1 MTDEHPAF
9 TANHGAPRYP
19 MPTWYEAIVA
29 NLKSKLA
36 SGTVYTAP
44 LNAPIPTPGFRS
56 DHGKMPPRPGAVDA
70 ITDGIKS
77 AQRAALGDMPEGF
90 LEIGTLGK
98 LVTSPADAAFRWSG
112 IIRAGEQEHTAIVHF
127 DATGFA
133 RDVWLALMTPPR
145 RRGLETR
152 SARHRRNR
160 LRRKRAAR
168 KRTR

>member
-9 TANHGAPRYP
+9 TANHRAARYP
-19 MPTWYEAIVA
+19 MPQWYEAVVA
-29 NLKSKLA
+29 ALTSKSA
-36 SGTVYTAP
+36 SARGTVYTAP
-44 LNAPIPTPGFRS
+44 ANTPIPTGVGPMPGF
-56 DHGKMPPRPGAVDA
+56 V
-70 ITDGIKS
+70 
-77 AQRAALGDMPEGF
+77 
-90 LEIGTLGK
+90 EIGTLADFADR
-98 LVTSPADAAFRWSG
+98 PAAAPYRWSG
-112 IIRAGEQEHTAIVHF
+112 IVGAGEQEHAAVVHF

-168 KRTR
+168 KRNR

>member
-19 MPTWYEAIVA
+19 MPQWYQAVVA
-29 NLKSKLA
+29 HLKSKVKP
-36 SGTVYTAP
+36 GTVYAAP
-44 LNAPIPTPGFRS
+44 TNTPIPTDADPMPGF
-56 DHGKMPPRPGAVDA
+56 V
-70 ITDGIKS
+70 
-77 AQRAALGDMPEGF
+77 
-90 LEIGTLGK
+90 EIGTLGT
-98 LVTSPADAAFRWSG
+98 LVTSPADSAFRWSG
-112 IIRAGEQEHTAIVHF
+112 IIRAGEQEHTAVVHF

-168 KRTR
+168 KRNR